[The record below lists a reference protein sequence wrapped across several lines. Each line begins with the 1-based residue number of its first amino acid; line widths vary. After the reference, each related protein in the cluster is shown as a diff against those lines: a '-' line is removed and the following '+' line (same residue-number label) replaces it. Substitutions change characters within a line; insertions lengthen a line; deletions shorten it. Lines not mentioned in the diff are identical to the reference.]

1 MTLKLVPRQ
10 VARGFACLAKSDVLY
25 HATSLANALSIL
37 REDRLR
43 LVSVNAVEERQ
54 LGRADVFWVSMA
66 RTKTS
71 SYLVSMLGQAGSK
84 GVVFEANGRKLGQVL
99 KSVPI
104 DYWRGAATKDNRG
117 HEQEERL
124 LGRKPSL
131 AGFSR
136 FLVAVHVIGKVED
149 AVLAQLAR
157 LCTVRG
163 VPCLAYPSYQAWLAR
178 KGSEVAASEGGET
191 ADANDDEG
199 SEAGGG
205 EVNAE
210 RRQKNLA
217 AVRKL
222 LAGWQEDS
230 QETARPWDLPARD
243 LAAYLDPKAVGRY
256 DPQLAQE
263 VVNFM
268 RRHRLK
274 TTQQLVG
281 FLENKWAAKEV
292 LVSRRRVAATALD
305 LWQSLHDATWL
316 QEQLGKAGDAWE
328 RWCDVWQDGLL
339 EGDAAAGK
347 LGMPVPWAS
356 RNELWAFAYDLK
368 RFPQEQQAKAAEAK
382 LAPLLAELR
391 QAATEA
397 LARLEEQPEVQ
408 AVTEAWLQVL
418 PPFVAAARELGATAD
433 LDNLYE
439 RVLEVAR
446 AVRGEYHAAMSWPLY
461 RRGVLAALDEAL
473 D

>member
-43 LVSVNAVEERQ
+43 LVTANAVEERQ

-71 SYLVSMLGQAGSK
+71 SFLVNLLGQAGSK
-84 GVVFEANGRKLGQVL
+84 GVVFEVNGRKLGQVL

-104 DYWRGAATKDNRG
+104 DYWRGSAATKDNRG

-124 LGRKPSL
+124 LGRKPEL

-136 FLVAVHVIGKVED
+136 FLVAVHVLGKVED
-149 AVLAQLAR
+149 AVLAKLAR
-157 LCTVRG
+157 LCTARG
-163 VPCLAYPSYQAWLAR
+163 VPCLAYPGYQAWLAR

-191 ADANDDEG
+191 ADADEAG

-217 AVRKL
+217 QVRKL

-230 QETARPWDLPARD
+230 QETSRPWDLPARD
-243 LAAYLDPKAVGRY
+243 LAAYLDPKAFGRY

-281 FLENKWAAKEV
+281 FLENKWAAKDV
-292 LVSRRRVAATALD
+292 LVSRRGVAARALD
-305 LWQSLHDATWL
+305 LWQNLHDDAWL
-316 QEQLGKAGDAWE
+316 QEQLGKAGDAWG
-328 RWCDVWQDGLL
+328 RWCDVWQNGLL

-347 LGMPVPWAS
+347 LGVSVPWAS
-356 RNELWAFAYDLK
+356 RDELRAFTHDLK
-368 RFPQEQQAKAAEAK
+368 RFPQEQQAKAANEK
-382 LAPLLAELR
+382 LEPLLAGLE
-391 QAATEA
+391 QAATDA
-397 LARLEEQPEVQ
+397 LAAQGEPEVQ
-408 AVTEAWLQVL
+408 AVTQAWLQVL
-418 PPFVAAARELGATAD
+418 PPFVAAARKLGATSD

-439 RVLEVAR
+439 RVIEVAR
-446 AVRGEYHAAMSWPLY
+446 VVRGAHHAAMSWPLY
-461 RRGVLAALDEAL
+461 RRGVLAALHAAL
-473 D
+473 E